1 MGSVPLN
8 LCISAVNTP
17 LLPGPRKNCQ
27 LTPGRE
33 RWRLVADINTL
44 LQFKPEDSIVI
55 KVPVSIIS
63 PVLSDAS
70 SASGQR
76 PYHAFTSQS
85 HIPHQLIGNWGRDG
99 AHLPIL
105 ASDWSSDGHV
115 TSIVTS
121 DWFRFVIMDCLL
133 SFKTYINGFKIFT
146 RIKAETQAR
155 TWDMC

>member
-1 MGSVPLN
+1 MQRLSTLFDFHNGNSH
-8 LCISAVNTP
+8 
-17 LLPGPRKNCQ
+17 RKLENSKIICS
-27 LTPGRE
+27 
-33 RWRLVADINTL
+33 INTVCESGKCSPEPRHLGCKHAATPWAPQKLPADTGQGEMERCGKLSTL
-44 LQFKPEDSIVI
+44 LVQFKPEDSIVI

-85 HIPHQLIGNWGRDG
+85 QIPHQLIGNWGRDG

-121 DWFRFVIMDCLL
+121 DLL
-133 SFKTYINGFKIFT
+133 
-146 RIKAETQAR
+146 
-155 TWDMC
+155 

>member
-1 MGSVPLN
+1 MRSGKCSPEPLH
-8 LCISAVNTP
+8 LGCKHAAAP
-17 LLPGPRKNCQ
+17 RAPQKLPADTGQ
-27 LTPGRE
+27 GEME
-33 RWRLVADINTL
+33 RCGKLSTL
-44 LQFKPEDSIVI
+44 LVQFKPEDSIVI

-70 SASGQR
+70 SASV
-76 PYHAFTSQS
+76 PIMHSPHT
-85 HIPHQLIGNWGRDG
+85 PHQLIGNWGRDG

-133 SFKTYINGFKIFT
+133 SFKTYINGFKMFT
-146 RIKAETQAR
+146 RIKAR
-155 TWDMC
+155 HKRGHGCWLY